1 LRNASIADGVKSGA
15 LILPLQSKAKRRTER
30 EQRRKVERKSQKEK
44 KKPRPKELLLQG
56 NEAVVE
62 GALRAGCRFFAGY
75 PITPATEISE
85 ILSTRLPLVDGTFI
99 QMEDEIASLGAVI
112 GASLAGVKA
121 MTATS
126 GPGFSLMQENLG
138 FAIIAEVPC
147 VVVDVMRGGP
157 STGLPTS
164 PSQSDVMQARWGT
177 HGDHPI
183 IVLSASTVRECY
195 DMTIRAFNFSEK
207 FRTPVIL
214 LIDEVVGHMR
224 EKIALG
230 DQNEIEIFN
239 RVKPTMPPEWY
250 IPYEDTPSGIP
261 SMANF
266 GEGYR
271 YHVTGLTHDIRGF
284 PTSRPDEI
292 GPFIAR
298 LHRKISQH
306 FSEIQIGEFFQTEDA
321 EITVVAYGCVA
332 RSAKRAVIEARE
344 KGMKVGLLKLM
355 TLWPFMRSAVEKVL
369 QTSKALIVPEM
380 NMGQI
385 SREVKRVNRGITK
398 VVALNKVDGT
408 IITPGEILDRMM
420 EISDARSN

>member
-1 LRNASIADGVKSGA
+1 
-15 LILPLQSKAKRRTER
+15 
-30 EQRRKVERKSQKEK
+30 
-44 KKPRPKELLLQG
+44 LLLQG
-56 NEAVVE
+56 NEAVAE

-85 ILSTRLPLVDGTFI
+85 VLSVRLPQIDGTFI

-112 GASLAGVKA
+112 GASLAGVKS

-138 FAIIAEVPC
+138 LAIIAEVPC
-147 VVVDVMRGGP
+147 VIVNVMRGGP
-157 STGLPTS
+157 STGLPTF
-164 PSQSDVMQARWGT
+164 PAQGDVMQARWGT

-195 DMTIRAFNFSEK
+195 DMTIRAFNLSEK

-224 EKIALG
+224 EKMVV
-230 DQNEIEIFN
+230 DDEEPIEIFN

-250 IPYEDTPSGIP
+250 IPYEDTPSGVSP
-261 SMANF
+261 MANF

-271 YHVTGLTHDIRGF
+271 YHVTGLTHDVRGF

-292 GPFIAR
+292 GPFILR
-298 LHRKISQH
+298 LHRKISSH
-306 FSEIQIGEFFQTEDA
+306 FSEIQVAEFFQTDDA
-321 EITVVAYGCVA
+321 EITLIAYGCVA

-344 KGMKVGLLKLM
+344 RGLKVGLLKLA

-369 QTSKALIVPEM
+369 QSSKILIVPEM

-385 SREVKRVNRGITK
+385 SREVKRVNRGTAR
-398 VVALNKVDGT
+398 VVTLNKVDGT
-408 IITPGEILDRMM
+408 IITPMEILNRIA
-420 EISDARSN
+420 EVS

>member
-1 LRNASIADGVKSGA
+1 VEKQN
-15 LILPLQSKAKRRTER
+15 
-30 EQRRKVERKSQKEK
+30 QRK
-44 KKPRPKELLLQG
+44 KKSRQKELLLQG
-56 NEAVVE
+56 NEAIVE

-85 ILSTRLPLVDGTFI
+85 ILSVKLPQVDGTFI

-147 VVVDVMRGGP
+147 VIINVMRGGP
-157 STGLPTS
+157 STGLPTY

-195 DMTIRAFNFSEK
+195 DITIKAFNFSER
-207 FRTPVIL
+207 FRTPVIV

-224 EKIALG
+224 EKMVV
-230 DQNEIEIFN
+230 DEQEPIEIFN
-239 RVKPTMPPEWY
+239 RIKPTVPPEWY
-250 IPYEDTPSGIP
+250 IPYEDTPTGVP
-261 SMANF
+261 AMANF

-292 GPFIAR
+292 GPFISR

-306 FSEIQIGEFFQTEDA
+306 FSEIQMAEYFQAEDA
-321 EITVVAYGCVA
+321 EITIVAYGCVA
-332 RSAKRAVIEARE
+332 RSAKRAVVEARE
-344 KGMKVGLLKLM
+344 KGIRVGLLKL
-355 TLWPFMRSAVEKVL
+355 TTIWPFMRAAVEKIL
-369 QTSKALIVPEM
+369 QTSKILIVPEM

-385 SREVKRVNRGITK
+385 SREVKRVNRGVAKVITI
-398 VVALNKVDGT
+398 NKVDGT
-408 IITPGEILDRMM
+408 IITPPEILNRIM
-420 EISDARSN
+420 EVC

>member
-1 LRNASIADGVKSGA
+1 MKR
-15 LILPLQSKAKRRTER
+15 QS
-30 EQRRKVERKSQKEK
+30 QREK
-44 KKPRPKELLLQG
+44 KKSPQRELLLQG

-85 ILSTRLPLVDGTFI
+85 VLSVRLPQVEGTFI

-112 GASLAGVKA
+112 GASLAAVKA

-147 VVVDVMRGGP
+147 VIVNVMRGGP
-157 STGLPTS
+157 STGLPTF

-183 IVLSASTVRECY
+183 IVLSPSTVRECY
-195 DMTIRAFNFSEK
+195 DITIRAFNLSEK
-207 FRTPVIL
+207 FRTPVIV
-214 LIDEVVGHMR
+214 LIDEVVAHMR
-224 EKIALG
+224 EKIVLS
-230 DQNEIEIFN
+230 DEEEIKIFN

-250 IPYEDTPSGIP
+250 IPFEDTPSGVP
-261 SMANF
+261 AMANF

-284 PTSRPDEI
+284 PTSRQDEI

-306 FSEIQIGEFFQTEDA
+306 FSEIQMAEYFQTEDA
-321 EITVVAYGCVA
+321 EMTIVAYGCVA
-332 RSAKRAVIEARE
+332 RSAKRAVVEARE
-344 KGMKVGLLKLM
+344 KGIKVGLLKLM
-355 TLWPFMRSAVEKVL
+355 TIWPFMRSAVEKVL
-369 QTSKALIVPEM
+369 QTSKVLIVPEM

-385 SREVKRVNRGITK
+385 SREVKRVNRGIAKILT
-398 VVALNKVDGT
+398 LNKVDGT
-408 IITPGEILDRMM
+408 IITPSEILNRIM
-420 EISDARSN
+420 EVS